1 MRSAP
6 LAAFR
11 RARGEPPAGHRVG
24 PQALDGWSGRKQEAA
39 LADDQ
44 VVGMQGVRPWP
55 RSMSALGR
63 GPGGASDAD
72 GIVVPFDQDADH
84 QQQADQAVGHGRHGA
99 FVFLGLPGGRG
110 HRRGDLGQMDARMF
124 EGRPGGSLLLN
135 GSGLGGSDGFGRGS
149 IVRLDGLTEG
159 QQTEDGS
166 DKQCVFHDSPQVDV
180 FIVCPLAGKGYE

>member
-1 MRSAP
+1 MCR
-6 LAAFR
+6 
-11 RARGEPPAGHRVG
+11 
-24 PQALDGWSGRKQEAA
+24 
-39 LADDQ
+39 
-44 VVGMQGVRPWP
+44 
-55 RSMSALGR
+55 ALGHER
-63 GPGGASDAD
+63 GGRPSFPEGREGSDAD

-84 QQQADQAVGHGRHGA
+84 QQQADQTVGHGRHGA
-99 FVFLGLPGGRG
+99 FVSLGLPGGRG
-110 HRRGDLGQMDARMF
+110 HRCGDLGQMDARMF